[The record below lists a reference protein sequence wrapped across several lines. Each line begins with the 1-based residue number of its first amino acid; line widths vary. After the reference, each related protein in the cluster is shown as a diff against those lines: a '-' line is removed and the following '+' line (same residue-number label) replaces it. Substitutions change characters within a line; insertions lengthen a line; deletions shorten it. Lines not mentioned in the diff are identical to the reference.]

1 MLCSEQVII
10 VADDDPDD
18 VLLIKDALREVHF
31 SGNVVAAGNGIEL
44 IGHLLN
50 DTPSP
55 SFILL
60 DLNMPVKDGRET
72 LKELKSH
79 PKWKSIPIV
88 VHTTSDSPKDILFCY
103 THGVNSYVCKGSSYS
118 ELRKNMEGIV
128 SYWFDIS
135 RLPC

>member
-1 MLCSEQVII
+1 MFCAEQVII

-18 VLLIKDALREVHF
+18 LLLIKDALRDICY
-31 SGNVVAAGNGIEL
+31 SGNVIAARNGIEL
-44 IGHLLN
+44 IGHLLDDAPN
-50 DTPSP
+50 P

-72 LKELKSH
+72 IRELKSH

-88 VHTTSDSPKDILFCY
+88 VHTTSDSPKDISFCY
-103 THGVNSYVCKGSSYS
+103 THGVNSYVCKGSSYE
-118 ELRKNMEGIV
+118 ELRKNMSGIV
-128 SYWFDIS
+128 SYWFGVS

>member
-1 MLCSEQVII
+1 MLGGEQVII

-18 VLLIKDALREVHF
+18 ILLIKDALREIHYRG
-31 SGNVVAAGNGIEL
+31 SVVAAGNGIEL

-50 DTPSP
+50 NVPNP

-60 DLNMPVKDGRET
+60 DLNMPIKDGRET

-79 PKWKSIPIV
+79 PEWKAIPVV
-88 VHTTSDSPKDILFCY
+88 VHTTSDSPKDISFCY
-103 THGVNSYVCKGSSYS
+103 THGVNSYVCKGSSY
-118 ELRKNMEGIV
+118 ERLRKNMAGIV

-135 RLPC
+135 SLPS